1 MVGSWNHF
9 DFWPIWSTFNEG
21 YTVNAVAVGFHT
33 QKHHPFRIFP
43 AYTMHTRIESTMIIS
58 LWAMEPNS
66 GSSFSLK
73 LWQQS
78 STFLPRSIPF
88 IAVSPSMFTGLP
100 GRMWWRTYSWLAE
113 NLHQFDIGKDG
124 IFHGRCRRNF
134 YGFLLSTVFLEYFH
148 VYQPTVGWFGVAF
161 FVQTTS
167 RRPQAFTIGRVA
179 LPHDI
184 HIYNLTNTQCVQ
196 KISEEPDYAKHWFLD
211 SLVAGLFDWGV
222 IDLFDFNRFGWL
234 VGWFDGWI
242 DWMDY
247 KLTTDLLIKWLTEGG
262 KERKIKQALMGEAS
276 QLVFQSFFFVKSSGS
291 KTTSQTQTA
300 SSLPI
305 EKTNP
310 FGFLPCICSF
320 GSIWKISVQ
329 QLHVD

>member
-113 NLHQFDIGKDG
+113 NLHQFDIGKYR

-148 VYQPTVGWFGVAF
+148 VYQPTVGWFGV
-161 FVQTTS
+161 
-167 RRPQAFTIGRVA
+167 
-179 LPHDI
+179 H
-184 HIYNLTNTQCVQ
+184 
-196 KISEEPDYAKHWFLD
+196 
-211 SLVAGLFDWGV
+211 
-222 IDLFDFNRFGWL
+222 
-234 VGWFDGWI
+234 
-242 DWMDY
+242 
-247 KLTTDLLIKWLTEGG
+247 
-262 KERKIKQALMGEAS
+262 
-276 QLVFQSFFFVKSSGS
+276 
-291 KTTSQTQTA
+291 
-300 SSLPI
+300 
-305 EKTNP
+305 
-310 FGFLPCICSF
+310 
-320 GSIWKISVQ
+320 SVNCPN
-329 QLHVD
+329 H